1 MNKTERKQSFY
12 FLSGVAGLVLLV
24 LEIGIYQ
31 HTIIP
36 FKIPFLVTLV
46 FTVVTFFLIQKD
58 YRQTYQVRSLFFP
71 FAQSFV
77 SIGFIS
83 CYLFMA
89 INYFFPDKS
98 TTRNKSVTIINKH
111 ILSGRGNTPAME
123 VDYDGTE
130 KQLVFSNKERSDWSK
145 ATEVEL
151 IVKDGFFGFAIIERI
166 TLK

>member
-1 MNKTERKQSFY
+1 
-12 FLSGVAGLVLLV
+12 
-24 LEIGIYQ
+24 
-31 HTIIP
+31 
-36 FKIPFLVTLV
+36 
-46 FTVVTFFLIQKD
+46 
-58 YRQTYQVRSLFFP
+58 
-71 FAQSFV
+71 
-77 SIGFIS
+77 
-83 CYLFMA
+83 MA